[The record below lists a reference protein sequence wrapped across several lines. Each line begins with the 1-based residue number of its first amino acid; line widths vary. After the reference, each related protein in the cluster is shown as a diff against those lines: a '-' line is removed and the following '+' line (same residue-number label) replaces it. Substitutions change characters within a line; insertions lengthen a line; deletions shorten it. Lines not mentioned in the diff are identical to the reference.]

1 MKEKYMPTQIPTR
14 TDDLNITP
22 SEELN
27 RATLAAMEKAA
38 VTVPAVRKKCTRKRI
53 LACAALVSAMFML
66 MGAGYRVF
74 SYLAYVPGQ
83 GIVMQDTDRV
93 YVLKTAADADGYRI
107 DAISMVPVQ
116 EGEHKGK
123 WEVTMLTEY
132 PDNFFY
138 SKDGTPL
145 SELPITMQSADGT
158 ACQLTCDANY
168 IDRAR
173 YHGYADSAASGSW
186 EITRWGNTCT
196 VVLTPASKL
205 AYANHRYP
213 TESGLTVICY
223 PVSENSDILAMAID
237 FSKAGEDM
245 RYWLDKSSYHFS
257 AEITVT
263 DINGG
268 RYKQRTRE
276 SGFSGYSYTDGSF
289 ISYLDRPL
297 EAPVAT
303 IEVKNL
309 LLDMSSVPGED
320 FGSVQ
325 IRIPEEGETVSL
337 NSLPILNHHG
347 INITLQDIS
356 AAVIPSQHRKNVFFN
371 SFTVHTVAENRITP
385 EDMPEVFYFLNFRMA
400 DDPRITAA
408 ENGQSILSDFDAPIL
423 RSTTEFILR
432 DDTLPIR
439 FGEDVVITLNRLTT
453 QVFDTWTI
461 DFTATEDPVK
471 DPGIPKDAIHYGK

>member
-14 TDDLNITP
+14 ADDLNITP

-27 RATLAAMEKAA
+27 RSTLAAMEKAA

-53 LACAALVSAMFML
+53 LACAALMSAMFML

-123 WEVTMLTEY
+123 WEVTMLTKF
-132 PDNFFY
+132 PDDFFY

-223 PVSENSDILAMAID
+223 PVSENSDILAMSID
-237 FSKAGEDM
+237 CSPTNENLL
-245 RYWLDKSSYHFS
+245 YWLKKGSSYCSFK
-257 AEITVT
+257 EVTVT
-263 DINGG
+263 DVNGSTYG
-268 RYKQRTRE
+268 KLDDV
-276 SGFSGYSYTDGSF
+276 SGYSYTNGQSICF
-289 ISYLDRPL
+289 LDRPL
-297 EAPVAT
+297 EAPVASIKVENLVIHMSGELAETQIT
-303 IEVKNL
+303 IP
-309 LLDMSSVPGED
+309 D
-320 FGSVQ
+320 
-325 IRIPEEGETVSL
+325 EGKTVSL
-337 NSLPILNHHG
+337 NNQPVADHHG
-347 INITLQDIS
+347 INITLQDIYADALPKKHNKRMLYDS
-356 AAVIPSQHRKNVFFN
+356 FILHVVSESQL
-371 SFTVHTVAENRITP
+371 SP
-385 EDMPEVFYFLNFRMA
+385 ESMPEVQYSLSFRMA
-400 DDPRITAA
+400 DDPDKKIVSETTAQTQSDID
-408 ENGQSILSDFDAPIL
+408 NSILRRTKEYIL
-423 RSTTEFILR
+423 REDI
-432 DDTLPIR
+432 LPIQ
-439 FGEDVVITLNRLTT
+439 FGEDVVITLNSMMMQLSC
-453 QVFDTWTI
+453 TWEI
-461 DFTATEDPVK
+461 DFTATEDPVKDPVK